1 MSDFW
6 KKIKNVFSNAE
17 QSSSIN
23 PTIHEV
29 IKRSEEEL
37 KNYENWKNS
46 LAARR
51 LLDWLKNEYFTYLTS
66 PKNIDQSID
75 FLNTTSKKGFV
86 IHFSNMQYRLEE
98 ITFLFDYLKEKM
110 KELPYRIYVSDTRTY
125 PKNDFVETIHR
136 HYLKPSLKLKVA
148 GQKADQ
154 AFGNITIE
162 MLLKNDKIVDLKF
175 SATTY
180 RDHQFEEAGDFND
193 LMKEIIQ

>member
-6 KKIKNVFSNAE
+6 KKIKSVFSSAE
-17 QSSSIN
+17 VSSPIN
-23 PTIHEV
+23 PTIHEL
-29 IKRSEEEL
+29 IKRSEKEL
-37 KNYENWKNS
+37 AEYEQWKQS

-51 LLDWLKNEYFTYLTS
+51 LMDWIKNEYFTYLTS
-66 PKNIDQSID
+66 PKNIDRSID

-86 IHFSNMQYRLEE
+86 IHFSNMQYRIDE
-98 ITFLFDYLKEKM
+98 ITFLFDYLKEKV
-110 KELPYRIYVSDTRTY
+110 KELAYRSYVSDTRTY

-148 GQKADQ
+148 GEKAGQ

-162 MLLKNDKIVDLKF
+162 MLLKNDKIVNLKF

-180 RDHQFEEAGDFND
+180 RDHQFREAGDFND
-193 LMKEIIQ
+193 LMKNIL

>member
-6 KKIKNVFSNAE
+6 KKIKNIFSSAE
-17 QSSSIN
+17 ASSSIN

-29 IKRSEEEL
+29 IERSEEEL
-37 KNYENWKNS
+37 SNYEQWKNS

-51 LLDWLKNEYFTYLTS
+51 LIDWIKNEYFTYLTS

-75 FLNTTSKKGFV
+75 FLNSTSTKGFV
-86 IHFSNMQYRLEE
+86 IHFSNMEYQLSE
-98 ITFLFDYLKEKM
+98 ITFLFDYLKEKV
-110 KELPYRIYVSDTRTY
+110 KELPYRIYISDTRTY
-125 PKNDFVETIHR
+125 PKHDYVETIHR

-148 GQKADQ
+148 GQKAGQ

-162 MLLKNDKIVDLKF
+162 MLLKNGEIVDLKF

-180 RDHQFEEAGDFND
+180 RDHQFEEAGNFND
-193 LMKEIIQ
+193 LIKEIF

>member
-6 KKIKNVFSNAE
+6 KKIKNVFSTAE
-17 QSSSIN
+17 ASSSIH
-23 PTIHEV
+23 PTIHEL
-29 IKRSEEEL
+29 IERSEEEL
-37 KNYENWKNS
+37 GNYEQWKNS

-66 PKNIDQSID
+66 PKNIDRSID

-98 ITFLFDYLKEKM
+98 VTFLFDYLKEKI
-110 KELPYRIYVSDTRTY
+110 KELPYRIYLSDTRTY

-136 HYLKPSLKLKVA
+136 HYLKPSLKLKAA
-148 GQKADQ
+148 GQKAGQ

-162 MLLKNDKIVDLKF
+162 LLLKNDKIVNLKF

>member
-6 KKIKNVFSNAE
+6 KKIKNVFSAAE
-17 QSSSIN
+17 ESSSIN

-29 IKRSEEEL
+29 IERSKEQL
-37 KNYENWKNS
+37 ADYEHWKNS

-51 LLDWLKNEYFTYLTS
+51 LIDWLKNEYFTYLTS
-66 PKNIDQSID
+66 PKNIDRSID
-75 FLNTTSKKGFV
+75 FLNSTSKKGFV
-86 IHFSNMQYRLEE
+86 IHFSNMQYRMEE
-98 ITFLFDYLKEKM
+98 ITFLFDYLKEKV
-110 KELPYRIYVSDTRTY
+110 KELPYRTYVSDTRIY

-148 GQKADQ
+148 GQKAGQ

-162 MLLKNDKIVDLKF
+162 MLLKNDQIVDLKF

-180 RDHQFEEAGDFND
+180 RDHQFEEAGDFSD
-193 LMKEIIQ
+193 LMKSVLP

>member
-6 KKIKNVFSNAE
+6 KKIKNVFSAAE
-17 QSSSIN
+17 ESSSIN
-23 PTIHEV
+23 PTVHEV
-29 IKRSEEEL
+29 IERSEEQL
-37 KNYENWKNS
+37 ADYEHWKNS

-51 LLDWLKNEYFTYLTS
+51 LIDWLKNEYFTYLTS
-66 PKNIDQSID
+66 PKNIDRSID
-75 FLNTTSKKGFV
+75 FLNSTSKKGFV
-86 IHFSNMQYRLEE
+86 IHFSRMQYRLEE
-98 ITFLFDYLKEKM
+98 ITFLFDYLKEKV
-110 KELPYRIYVSDTRTY
+110 KELPYRTYVSDTRIY

-148 GQKADQ
+148 GQKAGQ

-162 MLLKNDKIVDLKF
+162 MLLKNDQIVDLKF

-193 LMKEIIQ
+193 LMKEIF

>member
-6 KKIKNVFSNAE
+6 KKIKNVFSTAE
-17 QSSSIN
+17 ESSSIN

-29 IKRSEEEL
+29 IKRSEKEL
-37 KNYENWKNS
+37 EDYAQWKNS

-51 LLDWLKNEYFTYLTS
+51 LLDWLKNEYFTHLTS
-66 PKNIDQSID
+66 PNNVDKSID
-75 FLNTTSKKGFV
+75 FLNSTSQKGFV
-86 IHFSNMQYRLEE
+86 IHFSNMKYRLEE
-98 ITFLFDYLKEKM
+98 ITFLFDYLKEKV
-110 KELPYRIYVSDTRTY
+110 KELPYRTYVSDTRTY
-125 PKNDFVETIHR
+125 PKSNFVETVHR

-148 GQKADQ
+148 GEKAGQ

-162 MLLKNDKIVDLKF
+162 MLLKNDKIVNLKF

-180 RDHQFEEAGDFND
+180 RDHQFKEAGSFND

>member
-6 KKIKNVFSNAE
+6 KKIKNVFSAAE
-17 QSSSIN
+17 ESSSIN

-29 IKRSEEEL
+29 IERSEEQL
-37 KNYENWKNS
+37 ADYEHWKNS

-51 LLDWLKNEYFTYLTS
+51 LIDWLKNEYFTYLTS
-66 PKNIDQSID
+66 PKNIDRSID
-75 FLNTTSKKGFV
+75 FLNSTSKKGFV
-86 IHFSNMQYRLEE
+86 IHFSRMQYRKEE
-98 ITFLFDYLKEKM
+98 ITFLFDYLKEKV
-110 KELPYRIYVSDTRTY
+110 KELSYRTYVSDTRIY

-148 GQKADQ
+148 GQKAGQ
-154 AFGNITIE
+154 AYGNITIE
-162 MLLKNDKIVDLKF
+162 MLLKNDQIVDLKF

-193 LMKEIIQ
+193 LMKSVLL

>member
-6 KKIKNVFSNAE
+6 KKIKNVFSTAE

-29 IKRSEEEL
+29 IERSGEEL
-37 KNYENWKNS
+37 KNYEQWKNS

-66 PKNIDQSID
+66 PKNIDHSID

-98 ITFLFDYLKEKM
+98 ITFLFDYLKEKV

-148 GQKADQ
+148 GQKAGQ

-180 RDHQFEEAGDFND
+180 RDHQFKEAGDFND